1 MTTAPLEK
9 VSMKINDGVSIN
21 RMVLLSLV
29 LHALVLSI
37 LFLSPS
43 FPTRKWTFGPVYTV
57 DLVSLPSGY
66 LERAATTT
74 MTKEVATI
82 SAREHATALKKT
94 SEVPIRRLAPVRKE
108 SGREEVE
115 KAIERVRKKVAESSS
130 QQASAARQGVVE
142 TNQAVHA
149 YYEAIWSRIKAEWA
163 LPKGI
168 LPSKNLEAI
177 VDVTVSRS
185 GSVTSLSIERSSGN
199 RYFDRSAVRAIQKAS
214 PFPPIPESIRG
225 SSVDLGI
232 RFHTAQF
239 R

>member
-1 MTTAPLEK
+1 MTMAPLEK
-9 VSMKINDGVSIN
+9 VGRKINDGASIN
-21 RMVLLSLV
+21 RMVLLSLII
-29 LHALVLSI
+29 HALVLSI

-66 LERAATTT
+66 LERSAATAI
-74 MTKEVATI
+74 TKEVATI
-82 SAREHATALKKT
+82 SAREHATAMKKT
-94 SEVPIRRLAPVRKE
+94 SEAPIRRLAPVQKE
-108 SGREEVE
+108 NSREEVE
-115 KAIERVRKKVAESSS
+115 KAVARVRKKVAASSSS
-130 QQASAARQGVVE
+130 QAPAARQGVVE
-142 TNQAVHA
+142 TSQAVHA

-163 LPKGI
+163 LPRGI
-168 LPSKNLEAI
+168 LPSENLEAV

-185 GSVTSLSIERSSGN
+185 GSVTSMSIESGSGN
-199 RYFDRSAVRAIQKAS
+199 RYFDQSAVRAIRKAS

-225 SSVDLGI
+225 SSIDLGI

>member
-1 MTTAPLEK
+1 MTMAILAK
-9 VSMKINDGVSIN
+9 VVRKINDGASLN
-21 RMVLLSLV
+21 RMVLLSLI
-29 LHALVLSI
+29 LHALVLSV

-66 LERAATTT
+66 LEKAASTTLT
-74 MTKEVATI
+74 REVAAI
-82 SAREHATALKKT
+82 SSRAHATAMKKT
-94 SEVPIRRLAPVRKE
+94 YDAPIQRLAPVRKE
-108 SGREEVE
+108 SSRDEVE
-115 KAIERVRKKVAESSS
+115 KAIDRVRKKVAASSSS
-130 QQASAARQGVVE
+130 QATAARQGVVE

-163 LPKGI
+163 LPRGI

-185 GSVTSLSIERSSGN
+185 GSVASLSIERSSGN
-199 RYFDRSAVRAIQKAS
+199 RYFDQSALRAIRKAS
-214 PFPPIPESIRG
+214 PFPPIPDSIRG
-225 SSVDLGI
+225 SSIDLGI